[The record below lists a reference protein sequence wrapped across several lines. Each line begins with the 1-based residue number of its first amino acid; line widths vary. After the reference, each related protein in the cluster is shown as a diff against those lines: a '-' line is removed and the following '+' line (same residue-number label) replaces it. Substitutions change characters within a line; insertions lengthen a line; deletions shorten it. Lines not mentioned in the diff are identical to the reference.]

1 MHLAKLTF
9 RVGAEGE
16 IFSERSVTAYL
27 TDEDLDPTEYVRG
40 KLPDAT
46 ADQLVTIVAAERGMR
61 FRAATELAVSGFK
74 EPALE
79 AIRTALADRG
89 SVKLVFSFNDG
100 DLNGELVADTE
111 GSDGSSKQIDE
122 IAQAAILNVHHWFS
136 MRAREKFAG

>member
-9 RVGAEGE
+9 KVGAGGE
-16 IFSERSVTAYL
+16 IFSERNVTAYL

-46 ADQLVTIVAAERGMR
+46 ADQLVTIVAAERGIR
-61 FRAATELAVSGFK
+61 FRAATELAISGFK
-74 EPALE
+74 EPAVE
-79 AIRTALADRG
+79 AIRTALVDYG
-89 SVKLVFSFNDG
+89 TVKLVFSLDDG
-100 DLNGELVADTE
+100 EPKQLVADTE